1 MDKKPSEAEAKK
13 SFEKKEMDP
22 DDSFQA
28 VELMVPAK
36 ELSKDKDLV
45 SKLGPPKWQIYTYIN
60 ENGKC
65 TPKHH
70 KSENEAKDYFNTE
83 LSNDPKSNK
92 VILAQGNIVSTSS
105 SDQHQLQ
112 QCIGSA
118 ILDGN
123 LKRKSFAHGYYYV
136 VNQTDLGN

>member
-1 MDKKPSEAEAKK
+1 MDVKEAVDKKTTTEKKAVEKEGTKTKSSPEDNKKTDTSAEAKK

-36 ELSKDKDLV
+36 ELSKDKELV
-45 SKLGPPKWQIYTYIN
+45 SKLGPPKWQVYTYVN

-65 TPKHH
+65 TSKHH

-83 LSNDPKSNK
+83 LSNNPKSNK
-92 VILAQGNIVSTSS
+92 VILA
-105 SDQHQLQ
+105 
-112 QCIGSA
+112 
-118 ILDGN
+118 
-123 LKRKSFAHGYYYV
+123 
-136 VNQTDLGN
+136 